1 MHQSQFIQRSSLFTL
16 QTTRVCIGEPKE
28 GYRIFVGGK
37 RQRAQQ
43 AMDHTEISQLGLVLA
58 DLTAKVVKATSEL
71 EDQYVNAQD
80 AF

>member
-1 MHQSQFIQRSSLFTL
+1 
-16 QTTRVCIGEPKE
+16 VCISEPKE
-28 GYRIFVGGK
+28 VHGK
-37 RQRAQQ
+37 LISGERQRAQQ
-43 AMDHTEISQLGLVLA
+43 SMGHIEISQLGLVLA